1 MYNFGRA
8 LIASVAVTS
17 LLVAC
22 GGGGSESVA
31 LSTPTYLNGFAAMGA
46 AVSNGNVT
54 AKCVAGPPLTT
65 SSDSSGAFTLTL
77 TASHSAPCMLQITG
91 GSLGASQLHGF
102 AGATGRVNLTPITD
116 LIVSKALGSNP
127 STVFTAFSTSNS
139 NLISSN
145 LTAAKSYV
153 NAQIASITNASVTID
168 PLNGVFV
175 VGDSNDRVLD
185 SLGTALTVANQTLDG
200 LRTVAQTGGDLTTV
214 VPNPNVLSAMVGTYD
229 SGCVKTNVG
238 SAKYTLVVSNPT
250 GTDVAKVSLRAQ
262 IFENTKNTVA
272 NFVSSGNSLIASGFL
287 YGMPIYL
294 PTAGTCTTTS
304 TDMSIGG
311 QITALS
317 TKEAYLG
324 TFAGVA
330 DQWADQVSFRID
342 SATFAMGSLNVPVPT
357 FGTTGTLGYKI
368 LNNKFYFVSGTGYG
382 SCPTASI
389 AGLATTSCRY
399 IDPTY
404 LTKQ

>member
-185 SLGTALTVANQTLDG
+185 SLGTALTAANQTLDG

-214 VPNPNVLSAMVGTYD
+214 VPNPNGFSAMVGTYD
-229 SGCVKTNVG
+229 SGCVVTNVG

-262 IFENTKNTVA
+262 IFSNTQNAVA
-272 NFVSSGNSLIASGFL
+272 SFISSDNSLYTSGF
-287 YGMPIYL
+287 PIL
-294 PTAGTCTTTS
+294 PSAGTCTTAS
-304 TDMSIGG
+304 TDISIGG

-324 TFAGVA
+324 LFAGVTSN
-330 DQWADQVSFRID
+330 WANQATFRFD
-342 SATFAMGSLNVPVPT
+342 SATFSLGSLSVTTPT
-357 FGTTGTLGYKI
+357 FGTTATVGYKI

-382 SCPTASI
+382 TCPTVTI

-399 IDPTY
+399 IDSMY